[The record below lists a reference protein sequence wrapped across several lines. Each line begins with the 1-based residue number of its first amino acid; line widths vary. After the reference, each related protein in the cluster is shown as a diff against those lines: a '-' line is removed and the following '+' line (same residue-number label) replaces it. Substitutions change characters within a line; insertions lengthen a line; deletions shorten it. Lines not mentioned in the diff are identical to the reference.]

1 MTGSILDPL
10 ICRGFREPDSNSG
23 HHDFRARCHELSN
36 ASHRQ
41 LENPVTKRDFGPED
55 GETRTRTGDTTI
67 FSRAV
72 GAPRE
77 CENSW
82 KTCSSLLT
90 EPPRR
95 NLLFAG
101 FSVRVQEMAA
111 VRLLFRRRGLRA
123 GSGARSVVT
132 PGPG

>member
-41 LENPVTKRDFGPED
+41 LENPVTKRDFSPED

-67 FSRAV
+67 FRQSFATLEH
-72 GAPRE
+72 ARE
-77 CENSW
+77 TLQTS
-82 KTCSSLLT
+82 
-90 EPPRR
+90 
-95 NLLFAG
+95 
-101 FSVRVQEMAA
+101 Q
-111 VRLLFRRRGLRA
+111 
-123 GSGARSVVT
+123 
-132 PGPG
+132 